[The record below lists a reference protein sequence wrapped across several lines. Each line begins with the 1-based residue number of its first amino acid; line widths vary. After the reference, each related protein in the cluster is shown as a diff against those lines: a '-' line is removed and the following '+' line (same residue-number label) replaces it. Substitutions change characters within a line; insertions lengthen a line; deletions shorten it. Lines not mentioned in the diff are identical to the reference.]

1 MVQFIRSANGS
12 GPKWTMRADGRDEIR
27 WPLSS
32 TGPVVLSDSRLEQFA
47 ERSLGAHITEVPDL
61 ASRAVRYS
69 QGDDRNASAL
79 VLHGA
84 TSAKRDFEC
93 AVTDLLAGRA
103 PADMAGFLETRGVAL
118 AGSGD
123 LVVGRIASWR
133 EAVRFF
139 RVPALDLRDTDH
151 YYLTQAVL
159 DQVARDT
166 AASTRLL
173 DWVSAHP
180 DCVVRPYVFDLETQ
194 LLLLWLVRRLGLP
207 HLTVDANAPSVS
219 TYWNQKGHL
228 HPETSVA
235 AALGVAGWSA
245 RQTLDFECSYS
256 PMARRLHIALPTVPG
271 YTIVREERTEG
282 EFTADI
288 RTAGR
293 LLRERYGLR
302 KGCLKPSQGG
312 GGAGIVSG
320 LELADENGLLTAARA
335 AYPHGGDF
343 VLEADV
349 DLSVFDV
356 AGSPQKLSPSGH
368 IRAGQVA
375 PGMTAQFVDGH
386 AWIGNVYF
394 DDATAGQ
401 FGIPAELY
409 DAMRS
414 AMGALH
420 SGLSADLP
428 DGRGFVTGGVDF
440 VVGRLGGRFGDQL
453 VTGAVDLNLSH
464 HGGEYLRAFLEEAVS
479 GDRYAATRV
488 YRPSPHATLSDTA
501 GELTRATPEQERS
514 QLIGVIPDDWGML
527 AATGDTPLDAAQ
539 RAFTLVETLQTA
551 GQAQV

>member
-1 MVQFIRSANGS
+1 MVHFSRSANGS
-12 GPKWTMRADGRDEIR
+12 GSKWTMRADGRDEVR

-47 ERSLGAHITEVPDL
+47 ERSLGADITQVPEL
-61 ASRAVRYS
+61 ASRAARYS
-69 QGDDRNASAL
+69 QGDDGNASAL

-103 PADMAGFLETRGVAL
+103 PADMAGFLETRAVAL
-118 AGSGD
+118 AGPGD
-123 LVVGRIASWR
+123 LVVGRITSWR

-139 RVPALDLRDTDH
+139 GVPALDLRDTDH
-151 YYLTQAVL
+151 YYLTHAVL
-159 DQVARDT
+159 DQVTRDT
-166 AASTRLL
+166 AVSTRLL

-219 TYWNQKGHL
+219 TYWNQKSHL

-245 RQTLDFECSYS
+245 QQTLDSEYSYS

-271 YTIVREERTEG
+271 YTIIRDERTEH
-282 EFTADI
+282 EFTADV

-293 LLRERYGLR
+293 LLRERYALR

-320 LELADENGLLTAARA
+320 LELADEAGLSAAA
-335 AYPHGGDF
+335 QEAYPHGGDY

-349 DLSVFDV
+349 ELSVFEV
-356 AGSPQKLSPSGH
+356 AGSAQKLSPSGH
-368 IRAGQVA
+368 IRTGQVA

-394 DDATAGQ
+394 DEGTAEQ
-401 FGIPAELY
+401 FGIPAQLY
-409 DAMRS
+409 GVMRS
-414 AMGALH
+414 AMSALH
-420 SGLSADLP
+420 SGLSDDQP

-440 VVGRLGGRFGDQL
+440 VVGRLGGRFGDGL
-453 VTGAVDLNLSH
+453 ITGAVDLNLSH
-464 HGGEYLRAFLEEAVS
+464 HGGEYLRSFLEEAVPA
-479 GDRYAATRV
+479 GRYAATRV
-488 YRPSPHATLSDTA
+488 YRPSEHATLSDTA
-501 GELTRATPEQERS
+501 GELKRATPERQRS
-514 QLIGVIPDDWGML
+514 RLIGVIPDDWGML
-527 AATGDTPLDAAQ
+527 AATGDTPLDAAR
-539 RAFTLVETLQTA
+539 RAFTLVETLQAA
-551 GQAQV
+551 GQAQE